1 MVTRTIVLGPAFD
14 HLADDTEETLVGSSY
29 HQDAIID
36 VYRSLRRYRRQCGL
50 PWFIGNQLKL
60 LVPRADGRPAYSP
73 SPDVLIHTT
82 LGTDP
87 RASLSVAREGPPA
100 LIIEVLSPST
110 GLGTDLDLL
119 GKVGAYA
126 AMGVAEYLTFDP
138 TGEIIA
144 EQLRAWRLAPE
155 GTSVSWEPT
164 AAWRWQSDLGI
175 AFAPQGLRLRVF
187 DEAGAPIP
195 GVDELDEGFDEQAR
209 ELAAE
214 REQRLIRERM
224 LTEETARRILSER
237 ELAALRAELE
247 RLRDKE

>member
-29 HQDAIID
+29 HQDAIIGI
-36 VYRSLRRYRRQCGL
+36 YRSLLRYRRQRGL
-50 PWFIGNQLKL
+50 TWLIGNQLKL
-60 LVPRADGRPAYSP
+60 LAPRERQRPAYSP

-110 GLGTDLDLL
+110 GFGTDLDPV

-138 TGEIIA
+138 IGEIVP
-144 EQLRAWRLAPE
+144 EQVRAWRLGPDGAYVP
-155 GTSVSWEPT
+155 WEPM
-164 AAWRWQSDLGI
+164 AAWRWQSALGI
-175 AFAPQGLRLRVF
+175 AFAPQGLRLRIS

-195 GVDELDEGFDEQAR
+195 DVDELDEGFDEQAR
-209 ELAAE
+209 ELAA
-214 REQRLIRERM
+214 
-224 LTEETARRILSER
+224 
-237 ELAALRAELE
+237 LRAELE